1 MLLPRSD
8 HIACLYLSYRNFG
21 ACLRIL
27 RVFFLL
33 NVKYCTQNV
42 VFNTYRLLCN
52 MILQEFLLMT
62 FKKNNFKLVKQ
73 DNLAR
78 LKGTKGELRK
88 SNLCSIFSVKV
99 SILFNANVLNKYKR
113 HEKSVIRD
121 T

>member
-1 MLLPRSD
+1 
-8 HIACLYLSYRNFG
+8 
-21 ACLRIL
+21 
-27 RVFFLL
+27 
-33 NVKYCTQNV
+33 
-42 VFNTYRLLCN
+42 
-52 MILQEFLLMT
+52 MT